1 MTTEQF
7 TLLRALYFHLIRVR
21 FHYDLYMHK
30 QIYIR
35 AKVIERANKDVMKII
50 SSLILTGAIADDL
63 KEILFSLV
71 VHYDHWFV
79 QFEIAEDKLKP
90 QSDSTFIFTRDD
102 DIPAFPSQLLDRLI
116 DKTLKSHR

>member
-1 MTTEQF
+1 
-7 TLLRALYFHLIRVR
+7 
-21 FHYDLYMHK
+21 MHK